1 MNSAMAHGPVD
12 DYDDYQTDAPH
23 EPEVWK
29 RSADVWRFASRL
41 SPKRIDLYLRF
52 RTARQIPRPFRAR
65 FAAMRIPEETVDRAL
80 GEVRGLDDWMG
91 AWNRAAQR
99 FLSEA
104 RREDG
109 AGRWFEAAVARREAA
124 MCYHAAHFVTDTDPR
139 TVRALKAAGVAAFAQ
154 AVPRLM
160 PETRK
165 IAVPWRTSQLPAYIA
180 RPTDFEGPHPL
191 VVLFNGA
198 TTTKEELLLW
208 SDPFLERGIA
218 VMTVD
223 WPGTG
228 EATHLAL
235 TADCDDVTDGL
246 LDFADDQ
253 PDLDPD
259 AVVLL
264 GFSLGGSVAVRAAA
278 LDRRIAACIAVTP
291 PYDPRTWI
299 HYVNPIVR
307 QQLMQLARDPNWV
320 EELLDEFSLGEVVPK
335 LRAPLLVFGAGRDLV
350 VPPEEA
356 LHLASAAGELATLVW
371 YRRGSHGLYEHL
383 DDWSNIAADWIVSM
397 FPAGARIP
405 SASTQVDEDFPT
417 VSPARPDTAHAVD
430 AFDDYDDEEEIV

>member
-1 MNSAMAHGPVD
+1 MSEPTPPDPKRGREQRDPVE
-12 DYDDYQTDAPH
+12 AP
-23 EPEVWK
+23 ELWK
-29 RSADVWRFASRL
+29 RSPDVWRFASRL
-41 SPKRIDLYLRF
+41 SPKRIDLYLRL
-52 RTARQIPRPFRAR
+52 RTARQIPRSFRAR
-65 FAAMRIPEETVDRAL
+65 FAAMRLSEETVDRVL

-104 RREDG
+104 RREET
-109 AGRWFEAAVARREAA
+109 AGRSFEAAVARRQAS

-160 PETRK
+160 PETRRVA
-165 IAVPWRTSQLPAYIA
+165 IPWRTSQLPAYFA
-180 RPTDFEGPHPL
+180 KPLEYAGPHPL

-208 SDPFLERGIA
+208 ADAYLERGIA
-218 VMTVD
+218 VLTVD

-246 LDFADDQ
+246 LDFAYDQ
-253 PDLDPD
+253 PDLDPE
-259 AVVLL
+259 AIVLL
-264 GFSLGGSVAVRAAA
+264 GFSLGGSVAIRAAA
-278 LDRRIAACIAVTP
+278 FDRRVGACIAVTP
-291 PYDPRTWI
+291 PYEPRTWI

-320 EELLDEFSLGEVVPK
+320 DELLQEFSLGDVIPK
-335 LRAPLLVFGAGRDLV
+335 LRSPLLVFGAGRDLV
-350 VPPEEA
+350 VPPEES

-371 YRRGSHGLYEHL
+371 YRRGSYGLYETL
-383 DDWSNIAADWIVSM
+383 DDWSHLAADWITSM
-397 FPAGARIP
+397 YPPSERIAT
-405 SASTQVDEDFPT
+405 SSTRVDEELPN
-417 VSPARPDTAHAVD
+417 VVASPADAAPPDLD
-430 AFDDYDDEEEIV
+430 PLEDFEDDEKHV